1 MTLAAPFEN
10 RSPSDAPAQ
19 CRAATSGTF
28 ERIQA
33 KPVAAHNPGVIIAV
47 LCLMSLL
54 HATFLLSFYA
64 PAHGGTDQNG
74 YQVTARLISEGKGA
88 SFRPTSSFTFVGN
101 MMVLMDDGRVY
112 AKYPP
117 GYPLL
122 AAIARL
128 VGGSKAVYLVNPI
141 CMAGAC
147 AFSFLLF
154 RAFLSEFTSLC
165 AVLWLSW
172 NPLVLFYANDAN
184 SHASTLLCTI
194 IGCWGLI
201 SWLGGSARWRGVLG
215 GVCLGYAAT
224 IRYSELLL
232 VLPVLL
238 AVAMHL
244 CESQRPGLPALRRSS
259 AVLLGWAVPVGVLAC
274 FCWSA
279 FGAPWKT
286 GYSYCAEDS
295 GFGWKYLVTD
305 PVLHRQGNWETLL
318 VQMNWMGLFMLWP
331 IGLFG
336 LVILITARPRK
347 GACIALWALPPTI
360 LYLCYYWAP
369 TGENSLGYLRF
380 FLTII
385 PALILGAL
393 WVLENAIDRAGTVT
407 AIGLGLLTAIGVCV
421 NVWNILPALETS
433 LATRQ
438 ALAHVEG
445 FIESRV
451 PQGSSLFIADEG
463 LSNCLDATGGYDL
476 YNLQLFRNSSFA
488 AFNRIMDDPT
498 KTTEP
503 DPRQRKRIALYWR
516 LLDDADHAGGA
527 VPKSNRELMRSQ
539 DHLIN
544 DMLNKGAGVFVLLK
558 TGQNKDML
566 PDDAQWT
573 STLVDT
579 DVSYPNVPVA
589 QPVGNRD
596 SSARA
601 HADEVWFPNPVTWA
615 IYQIA
620 RQ

>member
-201 SWLGGSARWRGVLG
+201 
-215 GVCLGYAAT
+215 
-224 IRYSELLL
+224 
-232 VLPVLL
+232 
-238 AVAMHL
+238 
-244 CESQRPGLPALRRSS
+244 S

-579 DVSYPNVPVA
+579 DVSYPNVQVA